1 MTTTTHSHRAWTDKG
16 GHVTAIAR
24 VEAGGIDLV
33 FMDIEMPLLDG
44 MEATRRLRAAGYS
57 DLYVIA
63 LTAFSFNAFRK
74 DCEAVGMNDFLT
86 KPLRTEDLLA
96 ALNRFWLWRHRSV
109 TGSPA

>member
-1 MTTTTHSHRAWTDKG
+1 MDSGSAAG
-16 GHVTAIAR
+16 ASAAIAR

-86 KPLRTEDLLA
+86 KPLRIEDLLA